1 MRSRRGILLAAV
13 GAALV
18 GCELEEVVVPSPEP
32 IVVVQAVVRPDE
44 SQQWILV
51 EQSFSGTEN
60 LGQPPFIPGVNPPA
74 VPVEGATVT
83 LSNVGFPADPCGATV
98 TLLESAGPLAR
109 RQPGVYWSG
118 AACPTMR
125 PGDTLEL
132 RIVADDDVV
141 TGRTVIPGAN
151 RMVLRTADDSVR
163 MPGPALDFNRDT
175 DTLYAAVDAIEG
187 RVMVIETHERIF
199 ADTPEY
205 VSEASTQF
213 WADSTTLTLPGD
225 LQNLFEAEFE
235 DPGEFVPDLF
245 NAGRRYTVTV
255 AYADKNFHDYLRS
268 ANFPLTGRGF
278 INSVEGGFGY
288 FGSLTAEQSDLRAV
302 ADLDDEREG
311 QYRMTGVVEG
321 VSVTLNWEL
330 YLNRAPDS
338 LRTPFSS
345 FVVGNWVLGAYD
357 AWTVGTFDGHEIETF
372 LVQPTGSTLPGGEP
386 ALARWE
392 LTGSLSPTAQTT
404 ITVSGDG
411 RIVGS
416 LTAVK
421 TGG

>member
-1 MRSRRGILLAAV
+1 MSWRRGIPLAAI
-13 GAALV
+13 GAALL
-18 GCELEEVVVPSPEP
+18 GCELDEVIVPSPSP
-32 IVVVQAVVRPDE
+32 IVVVQAVARPDE
-44 SQQWILV
+44 PQQWVLV
-51 EQSFSGTEN
+51 ERSFSGTEN

-83 LSNVGFPADPCGATV
+83 LSNLSFPADPCGAAV
-98 TLLESAGPLAR
+98 TMLESAGPPAR
-109 RQPGVYWSG
+109 RQPGIYWSG

-141 TGRTVIPGAN
+141 TGRTVIPGVN

-163 MPGPALDFNRDT
+163 MPGPALDFNRDS

-205 VSEASTQF
+205 ISEASTQF

-255 AYADKNFHDYLRS
+255 AYADVNFHNYLRS

-278 INSVEGGFGY
+278 ISSVEGGFGY
-288 FGSLTAEQSDLRAV
+288 FGSLTAERSDLRAV
-302 ADLDDEREG
+302 ADIDDEREG
-311 QYRMTGVVEG
+311 DYRMTGLVEG
-321 VSVTLNWEL
+321 VSVTIHWEL
-330 YLNRAPDS
+330 YLNSGADS
-338 LRTPFSS
+338 VLTPFSS
-345 FVVGNWVLGAYD
+345 FVVGNWVLGSYD
-357 AWTVGTFDGHEIETF
+357 AWTVGTFDGNNMTTF
-372 LVQPTGSTLPGGEP
+372 LVQPTGVTGPGGEP
-386 ALARWE
+386 ALGRWE
-392 LTGSLSPTAQTT
+392 LTGPLSATAQTT
-404 ITVSGDG
+404 VTVSVDG
-411 RIVGS
+411 RNVGT